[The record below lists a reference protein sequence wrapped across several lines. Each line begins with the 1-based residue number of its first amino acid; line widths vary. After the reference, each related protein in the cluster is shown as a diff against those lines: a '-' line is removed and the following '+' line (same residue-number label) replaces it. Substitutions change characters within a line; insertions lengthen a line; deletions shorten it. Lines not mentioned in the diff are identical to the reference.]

1 MNEYIRSDKTRSNG
15 QLPLFQVFFRLAQKT
30 RGSFLGGAINLI
42 YYILEKQN
50 HIEISSHT
58 KIGYGLFLQHAY
70 CITINCKAVIGD
82 NCNIHKGVTIG
93 EVPVG
98 KRKGVPRIGDRV
110 WIGINSSIV
119 GGITIGN
126 DVLIAPNTFINVDIP
141 SNSVVFGNPCIIKHK
156 EKASEGYI
164 QSPYIKG

>member
-1 MNEYIRSDKTRSNG
+1 MFEYIKSDRKRTN
-15 QLPLFQVFFRLAQKT
+15 QALPLFQIFYRLSQTT
-30 RGSFLGGAINLI
+30 RGTLLGFLINLI
-42 YYILEKQN
+42 YYVLKKRN
-50 HIEISSHT
+50 HIEISSYT

-93 EVPVG
+93 EIPVG

-141 SNSVVFGNPCIIKHK
+141 SDSVVFGNPCIIKHK
-156 EKASEGYI
+156 DKASFDYI
-164 QSPYIKG
+164 QSPYV

>member
-1 MNEYIRSDKTRSNG
+1 MYKIVK
-15 QLPLFQVFFRLAQKT
+15 
-30 RGSFLGGAINLI
+30 
-42 YYILEKQN
+42 KQN

-70 CITINCKAVIGD
+70 CITINCKAIIGN

-93 EVPVG
+93 EIPSG
-98 KRKGVPRIGDRV
+98 KRKGVPQIGDRV

-119 GGITIGN
+119 GGITIGD
-126 DVLIAPNTFINVDIP
+126 DVLIAPNSFINVDIP

-156 EKASEGYI
+156 EKASIEYI
-164 QSPYIKG
+164 QSPYIT